1 VVAVCSRGVG
11 RWCRRS
17 TLAIVR
23 TVLISGAGIAGP
35 TLAYWLA
42 RAGWRPTV
50 VERANGQRS
59 SGSPVDVR
67 GPALPVAEAMGVIDD
82 LRAAATHATGIR
94 FVDRS
99 GRLSRRMS
107 GPAGRSTAGTPKIE
121 VPRADLARILCAAVG
136 DDAEFVYDDTVTR
149 LDQDPGGVDVGFQHG
164 PDRRFDLVVG
174 ADGLHS
180 TTRRLAFGS
189 DRDFVRHLGVF
200 VATTPLGEPPEYPH
214 DVLLHNTPGRLVA
227 MHPVRGEAGVAFI
240 FRHRTVADFD
250 HRDLAQHRRILAEAY
265 AGEHGWRVP
274 ELLTRALRV
283 DDLYF
288 DAVSRVALP
297 TWSTGRVVLLG
308 DAAASVSL
316 FGDGSSLAIAGA
328 RTLAAALAE
337 ADHVTAFRRYEAEH
351 RRRTDAWGR
360 GAGLVA
366 AMLIPKSRAG
376 ILVRNAAARLLP
388 TGPAEPN

>member
-1 VVAVCSRGVG
+1 M
-11 RWCRRS
+11 
-17 TLAIVR
+17 R
-23 TVLISGAGIAGP
+23 TVLICGAGVAGP

-42 RAGWRPTV
+42 RAGFCPTV
-50 VERANGQRS
+50 VERADGQRS

-67 GPALPVAEAMGVIDD
+67 GPALPVVEQMGLVDD

-94 FVDRS
+94 FVDS
-99 GRLSRRMS
+99 AGRLSRRISM
-107 GPAGRSTAGTPKIE
+107 PASRSAAGTREIE
-121 VPRADLARILCAAVG
+121 VPRADLARILCAAAR
-136 DDAEFVYDDTVTR
+136 DDADFIYNDTITR
-149 LDQDPGGVDVGFQHG
+149 LEQDTGGVDVCFERSQA
-164 PDRRFDLVVG
+164 RRFDLVVG

-180 TTRRLAFGS
+180 TTRRLAFGPE
-189 DRDFVRHLGVF
+189 RHFVRPLGIY
-200 VATTPLGEPPEYPH
+200 VATTPLGEPPEQPH

-227 MHPVRGEAGVAFI
+227 MHPVRGEVGVAFI
-240 FRHRTVADFD
+240 FWYRAVADFD

-288 DAVSRVALP
+288 DAVSKLALP
-297 TWSTGRVVLLG
+297 SWSAGRVVPLG

-328 RTLAAALAE
+328 RTLAATLAE
-337 ADHVTAFRRYEAEH
+337 GEHVTAFRRYEAEH

-366 AMLIPKSRAG
+366 AMLIPKTRAG
-376 ILVRNAAARLLP
+376 ILARNTAARLLP
-388 TGPAEPN
+388 TGRPNRTARP